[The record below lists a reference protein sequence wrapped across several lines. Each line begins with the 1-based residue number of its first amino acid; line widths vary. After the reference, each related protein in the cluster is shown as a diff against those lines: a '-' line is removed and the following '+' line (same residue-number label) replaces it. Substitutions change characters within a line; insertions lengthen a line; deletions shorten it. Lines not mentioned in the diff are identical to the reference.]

1 MAAQFPT
8 GGVRRSVP
16 ASAALLLDRA
26 AAFIEKGWTTG
37 AAARD
42 EQGYCCAA
50 TDARAVK
57 WCATGAMYAAEYASG
72 LRVRQ
77 GVMTHAAI
85 EHLHAARAAAERAL
99 KRAAAPGGIEFITGW
114 NDRLHQTAA
123 NVADAMRRAAATL
136 REPAHA

>member
-8 GGVRRSVP
+8 GKEG
-16 ASAALLLDRA
+16 AALLLEA
-26 AAFIEKGWTTG
+26 AATFIEKGWTTG

-42 EQGYCCAA
+42 EQGYCC
-50 TDARAVK
+50 
-57 WCATGAMYAAEYASG
+57 SG

-85 EHLHAARAAAERAL
+85 KHLHAARDAAERAL
-99 KRAAAPGGIEFITGW
+99 KRAAAPVGIEFITGW

-123 NVADAMRRAAATL
+123 NVAGAMRRGL
-136 REPAHA
+136 GGFPCG